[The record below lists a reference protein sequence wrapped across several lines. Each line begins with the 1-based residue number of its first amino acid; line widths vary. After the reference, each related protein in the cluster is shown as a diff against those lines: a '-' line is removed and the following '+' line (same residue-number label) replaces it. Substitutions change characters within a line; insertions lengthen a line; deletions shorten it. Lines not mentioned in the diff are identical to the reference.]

1 MAPSNKPKV
10 HESSAYDF
18 LSSLMRIENNE
29 GFTPQA
35 DPDRFVSDW
44 SEQALDLMPTPI
56 RNSLAVFFNRETGY
70 AMSLAGGIAQGQL
83 QDAAAFRKYVK
94 ELPPED
100 ILVRFLYTG
109 IGPGR
114 EADSADI
121 RAMTGNDKAAVAF
134 INEHLAFS
142 SREKWQMLQF
152 LLDPP
157 AMKHQLLALFDWHYS
172 NLYAEIESDIAAFIA
187 KYSRELSSRI
197 EKYGDEYVKLLL
209 PMDYSKR
216 SDATVTLAVSRF
228 TETGSSFDI
237 LSDLLVCGYRYADDV
252 ANQHSIMA
260 GSRIF
265 KTLADETRLQILR
278 LLAEKP
284 WYGHELAAR
293 LNLTNSTISHHVS
306 MLSYQGLIRAYRED
320 NKVYFELD
328 RADFL
333 ESVQNAARR
342 VISDDWE

>member
-1 MAPSNKPKV
+1 MILSNKAKV

-29 GFTPQA
+29 AFAPQE
-35 DPDRFVSDW
+35 DPDRFVSEW
-44 SEQALDLMPTPI
+44 SDQARGKMPVTI
-56 RNSLAVFFNRETGY
+56 RNSLAVFFSRETGY
-70 AMSLAGGIAQGQL
+70 AMSLAGYIARARL
-83 QDAAAFRKYVK
+83 QDAAAFLDYIK
-94 ELPPED
+94 ELPPEE
-100 ILVRFLYTG
+100 ILVHFLYTG

-114 EADSADI
+114 ETSSDDVK
-121 RAMTGNDKAAVAF
+121 AMTGNDKAAVAF
-134 INEHLAFS
+134 INEHLTFTP
-142 SREKWQMLQF
+142 REKWQMLQF

-157 AMKHQLLALFDWHYS
+157 AMKRELLVLLDWHFS
-172 NLYAEIESDIAAFIA
+172 NLYAEIESDVASFVT
-187 KYSRELSSRI
+187 KYSRELSHRI
-197 EKYGDEYVKLLL
+197 DKYGDEYIRLLL
-209 PMDYSKR
+209 PVDYSKR
-216 SDATVTLAVSRF
+216 SDATVTMAVSRF

-237 LSDLLVCGYRYADDV
+237 LSDLLVCGYRYADEV
-252 ANQHSIMA
+252 ADQHAIMA
-260 GSRIF
+260 GSKIF

-284 WYGHELAAR
+284 WYGHELATR

-320 NKVYFELD
+320 NKVYFQLD

-342 VISDDWE
+342 VISDDQQ